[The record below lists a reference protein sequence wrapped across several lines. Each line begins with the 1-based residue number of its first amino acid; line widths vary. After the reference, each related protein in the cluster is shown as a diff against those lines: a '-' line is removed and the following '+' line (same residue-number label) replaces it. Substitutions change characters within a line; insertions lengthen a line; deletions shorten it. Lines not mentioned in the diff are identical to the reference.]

1 MPASFE
7 ENLKQLELL
16 VERLERGDL
25 GLEESLQ
32 LFEQGT
38 RLSQQCKQDLD
49 AAEGRVQVLLE
60 RGSGKERVAEDLDL
74 NMPARSQP

>member
-7 ENLKQLELL
+7 ENLKQLESL

-38 RLSQQCKQDLD
+38 QLSQQCKQDLD

-60 RGSGKERVAEDLDL
+60 RGSGRERVAEDLDL
-74 NMPARSQP
+74 SANSRAQP